1 VAVVQSFPTSHQR
14 HHDHGVQKL
23 LPTNASDADVSIIN
37 ATVVGDG
44 TSSLCFIC
52 NRQGQSG
59 QKQQA
64 RCIRSRQLEFHQ
76 SSAADFTKLLSSA
89 SDCGEIT
96 HVLRKYGFGNRLV
109 TLTNTDLSQRPMIAE
124 IYAEGIMNICL
135 IIRWVPPSS
144 STSTDAEKPP
154 LLEVFVMNDDGMF
167 KDRKVID
174 IGEPVF
180 MLEMFFYVL
189 TF

>member
-1 VAVVQSFPTSHQR
+1 
-14 HHDHGVQKL
+14 
-23 LPTNASDADVSIIN
+23 
-37 ATVVGDG
+37 
-44 TSSLCFIC
+44 
-52 NRQGQSG
+52 
-59 QKQQA
+59 
-64 RCIRSRQLEFHQ
+64 
-76 SSAADFTKLLSSA
+76 
-89 SDCGEIT
+89 
-96 HVLRKYGFGNRLV
+96 
-109 TLTNTDLSQRPMIAE
+109 MIAE

>member
-1 VAVVQSFPTSHQR
+1 MLMSLSLTQPSSVMARRRYVSFVNSPSKCSW
-14 HHDHGVQKL
+14 QKF
-23 LPTNASDADVSIIN
+23 S
-37 ATVVGDG
+37 
-44 TSSLCFIC
+44 
-52 NRQGQSG
+52 RQGQSG

-76 SSAADFTKLLSSA
+76 SSATDFTKLLSSS
-89 SDCGEIT
+89 SDCGEII

-124 IYAEGIMNICL
+124 IYAEGSMNICL